1 MNGMKVE
8 QQTLRHLALDP
19 SEDMI
24 LEAGRIVDAA
34 RDRGIVLRLIGGMA
48 VRSLCTDQTFCARP
62 HADIDLVGL
71 FRQIGETTAL
81 MQELGYRENTQVR
94 LASDY
99 RQRQFVRPC
108 RHVHPET
115 GRQIHDDDHVD
126 VFLDALRM
134 DHDVPLKDR
143 LELDDFTV
151 PRTDL
156 LLTKLQIHRRTGKDV
171 RDILA
176 LLKDS
181 EVAYD
186 DRPGAVDA
194 SYIARL
200 CAGDWGMF
208 HDVVTSIDV
217 CERMMGDFEL
227 SDADRAQI
235 VLNGS
240 RLVGALDAA
249 PKTLGWRLRARVG
262 TRIRWHQIV
271 EDQD

>member
-24 LEAGRIVDAA
+24 LEARRIVDAA
-34 RDRGIVLRLIGGMA
+34 RERGIVLRLIGGMA
-48 VRSLCTDQTFCARP
+48 VRTLCTDQAFCARP

-71 FRQIGETTAL
+71 FRQVGETTAL
-81 MQELGYRENTQVR
+81 MQELGYRENAQVR

-115 GRQIHDDDHVD
+115 GRHIHDDDHVD

-156 LLTKLQIHRRTGKDV
+156 LLTKLQIHRRTEKDV

-200 CAGDWGMF
+200 CADDWGMF

-217 CERMMGDFEL
+217 CERMMDDFEL

>member
-1 MNGMKVE
+1 MTVE
-8 QQTLRHLALDP
+8 QETLRRLALDP
-19 SEDMI
+19 SDDMI
-24 LEAGRIVDAA
+24 AEARRIVDTA
-34 RDRGIVLRLIGGMA
+34 RGQGIVLRLLGGMA
-48 VRSLCTDQTFCARP
+48 VRAHCTDQAFCARP
-62 HADIDLVGL
+62 HADIDMVGL
-71 FRQIGETTAL
+71 FRQSGEITAL
-81 MQELGYRENTQVR
+81 MQELGYRENVQIR
-94 LASDY
+94 LGSDY
-99 RQRQFVRPC
+99 RQRQFVRRC

-115 GRQIHDDDHVD
+115 GRPVHDDDHVD

-143 LELDDFTV
+143 LDLDDFTI
-151 PRTDL
+151 PLTDL
-156 LLTKLQIHRRTGKDV
+156 LLTKLQIHRRTEKDL

-181 EVAYD
+181 DVAYEE
-186 DRPGAVDA
+186 RPGMVDA

-200 CAGDWGMF
+200 CAADWGMF
-208 HDVVTSIDV
+208 HDVVASIDV
-217 CERMMGDFEL
+217 CERMAPEFEL
-227 SDADRAQI
+227 SEADRARI
-235 VLNGS
+235 TLNGS

>member
-1 MNGMKVE
+1 VE
-8 QQTLRHLALDP
+8 QETLKQLALDP

-24 LEAGRIVDAA
+24 REARRIVDTA
-34 RDRGIVLRLIGGMA
+34 RGTGIVLRLLGGMA
-48 VRSLCTDQTFCARP
+48 VRSQCTDQTFCARP
-62 HADIDLVGL
+62 HADIDMVGL
-71 FRQIGETTAL
+71 FRQVGEITDL
-81 MQELGYRENTQVR
+81 MQQLGYRENVHIR
-94 LASDY
+94 LATDY
-99 RQRQFVRPC
+99 RQRQFVRAC

-143 LELDDFTV
+143 LELDDFTI
-151 PRTDL
+151 PLTDL
-156 LLTKLQIHRRTGKDV
+156 LLTKLQVHRRTEKDV

-181 EVAYD
+181 DVAYEE
-186 DRPGAVDA
+186 RPGAVDA

-200 CAGDWGMF
+200 CAQDWGMF

-217 CERMMGDFEL
+217 CERMAADFEL
-227 SDADRAQI
+227 GDEDLARI
-235 VLNGS
+235 TLNGS

-249 PKTLGWRLRARVG
+249 PKSLGWRLRARVG

-271 EDQD
+271 EEQD

>member
-8 QQTLRHLALDP
+8 EQTLRQLALDP
-19 SEDMI
+19 SDEMI
-24 LEAGRIVDAA
+24 KEARQIVEAA
-34 RDRGIVLRLIGGMA
+34 RERGIVLRLIGGMA

-62 HADIDLVGL
+62 HADIDMAGL
-71 FRQIGETTAL
+71 FRQVGETTAL
-81 MQELGYRENTQVR
+81 MQGLGYRENTQVR

-115 GRQIHDDDHVD
+115 GHQIHEDDHVD
-126 VFLDALRM
+126 VFLDALQM
-134 DHDVPLKDR
+134 DHNVPLKDR

-156 LLTKLQIHRRTGKDV
+156 LLTKLQVHRRTGKDV

-181 EVAYD
+181 EVAYE
-186 DRPGAVDA
+186 DRPGAIDA

-200 CAGDWGMF
+200 CAGDWGMYY
-208 HDVVTSIDV
+208 DVVTSIDV
-217 CERMMGDFEL
+217 CERMMDDFEL

-235 VLNGS
+235 VLNAS
-240 RLVGALDAA
+240 RLIGALDAA
-249 PKTLGWRLRARVG
+249 PKTLAWRLRARVG

-271 EDQD
+271 EEQD

>member
-8 QQTLRHLALDP
+8 QQTLRQLARDP

-24 LEAGRIVDAA
+24 LEARRIVDAA
-34 RDRGIVLRLIGGMA
+34 RERGIVLRLIGGMA
-48 VRSLCTDQTFCARP
+48 VRSLCSDQTFCARP

-71 FRQIGETTAL
+71 FRQVGETTAL
-81 MQELGYRENTQVR
+81 MTELGYRENAQVR

-115 GRQIHDDDHVD
+115 GRHVHDDDHVD

-134 DHDVPLKDR
+134 DHDVPLGDR

-156 LLTKLQIHRRTGKDV
+156 LLTKLQIHRRTEKDV

-181 EVAYD
+181 EVAYE

-217 CERMMGDFEL
+217 CERMMDDFEL
-227 SDADRAQI
+227 SEEERARI

-240 RLVGALDAA
+240 RLVGALDSA

>member
-1 MNGMKVE
+1 ME
-8 QQTLRHLALDP
+8 EQTLRALALDP
-19 SEDMI
+19 SEDLV
-24 LEAGRIVDAA
+24 LEARRIVDAA

-62 HADIDLVGL
+62 HADIDMVGL
-71 FRQIGETTAL
+71 FRQVGETTSL

-126 VFLDALRM
+126 IFLDALRM

-156 LLTKLQIHRRTGKDV
+156 LLTKLQVHRRTEKDV

-186 DRPGAVDA
+186 ARPGVIDA

-217 CERMMGDFEL
+217 CERMMDDFEL
-227 SDADRAQI
+227 SEADRAQI
-235 VLNGS
+235 VLNGT
-240 RLVGALDAA
+240 RLVGALDSA
-249 PKTLGWRLRARVG
+249 PKTLAWRLRARVG

-271 EDQD
+271 EDQE